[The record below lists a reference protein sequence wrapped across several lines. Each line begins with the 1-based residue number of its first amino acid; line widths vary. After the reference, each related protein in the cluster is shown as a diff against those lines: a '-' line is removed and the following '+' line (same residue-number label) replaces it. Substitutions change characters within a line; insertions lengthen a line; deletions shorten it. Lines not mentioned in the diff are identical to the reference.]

1 MQTTTNRSGP
11 ELLENLYENIRKSYP
26 ALSRKLVK
34 TPLVE
39 LPWLGAN
46 NRRVWA
52 KLECMQRTGSF
63 KLRGAYN
70 SLRLLAPGAF
80 VYTASAGNHGLAI
93 ATLARELGLHANIF
107 VPLNASEIKIRRLR
121 AVGARIVQGGAD
133 VSEAYVAAHQEA
145 QENGRHYISP
155 FDHPDV
161 VAGQG
166 SLALEIAEQDDR
178 RFDHILLPFGGGGL
192 LTGFG
197 CAAAKL
203 WPETRLHG
211 AHPAIFGRNLH
222 NGFDGQQMLKS
233 VMPTLADGLAIEH
246 EPYNWLWP
254 LIQALAPIF
263 HAVPEDRIKT
273 SMMTLLH
280 QESILSEGA
289 GAIALAPLLFDESP
303 NLKGDILVLVSG
315 GNISVPLLAKA
326 MTAVIEEPRL
336 RKINGLRASTLGI
349 ELSASASA
357 PGKTSQAAEKTS
369 AYSPSP
375 ISKATLLSMWLQL
388 VDRVEQGLDKLQATL
403 QQHLSFTLRES
414 LPVDPIVE
422 SFMGDALDSTRKMI
436 SSCRS
441 PGLDGRQVA
450 QRYRLL
456 IQSFGLAR
464 SALNW
469 CSASTDQSKEIM
481 FFDPADLQ
489 TSSVNYERYGSV
501 ALRELELNLVHA
513 IGFGGGAHT
522 ALLTSS
528 GQAAYSTLESYLLRE
543 VFPKQPDVAR
553 VARVPYLYFE
563 ALEQLEA
570 LPQVSMTIAEDWSV
584 EALIECVEHT
594 DSHVVFADPMANIGE
609 LPCFDFQALANALRT
624 RDWRNRWLVIDGTMI
639 SGGFNPFTLFD
650 APHHPQILYFESG
663 SKYLQLGLDLQMLG
677 VVVCSEQHAP
687 SLARHRRNL
696 GTGLNQNQVARF
708 PLFGR
713 EQLLQRMQRLTRNA
727 EYIAASLDA
736 IEHPC
741 SKLRVAY
748 PRDWRQRQW
757 NHGGGVVAITFSEP
771 GLNNRHCLEGLIELI
786 INSCRT
792 AGVSITKG
800 VSFGFGVTRI
810 SAAAAMAES
819 TDPFLR
825 FSMGEETSEQL
836 EQLEQLVACV
846 TQSIYTFLETFG

>member
-11 ELLENLYENIRKSYP
+11 ELLANLYENIRKSYP

-145 QENGRHYISP
+145 QENGGHYISP

-357 PGKTSQAAEKTS
+357 PGKTSQAVEKTS
-369 AYSPSP
+369 TYSPSP
-375 ISKATLLSMWLQL
+375 ISEATLLSMWMQL

-403 QQHLSFTLRES
+403 QQHLSFALRES

-422 SFMGDALDSTRKMI
+422 SFMEDALDSTRKMI
-436 SSCRS
+436 STCRS

-456 IQSFGLAR
+456 IQNFGLAR

-501 ALRELELNLVHA
+501 ALRELELNLVRA
-513 IGFGGGAHT
+513 IGFGGGAYT

-543 VFPKQPDVAR
+543 VFPKHPEVAR

-584 EALIECVEHT
+584 EALIECVERT

-677 VVVCSEQHAP
+677 VIVCSEQHAP

-727 EYIAASLDA
+727 EYLAASLDA

-741 SKLRVAY
+741 SKVRVAY
-748 PRDWRQRQW
+748 PRDWRKRQW

-810 SAAAAMAES
+810 SAAAAIAES

-836 EQLEQLVACV
+836 EQLVACV